1 MFFAKFLQKICSIKN
16 CSSKS
21 THIQNL
27 KNGEEQAISKYF
39 ANLYFLLFTLD
50 SVKMAYSILSTFFGY
65 TLYLLIHLGIIG
77 GYQDHQNGLSNARR
91 PNSLASWPKMIP
103 LSIQE
108 TSTLEMSS
116 SARYHIEKVQF
127 ICSSWPQSP
136 TVTMQKSWVNT
147 YLCMKPNYPNYWR
160 QAVSGGQ

>member
-1 MFFAKFLQKICSIKN
+1 
-16 CSSKS
+16 
-21 THIQNL
+21 
-27 KNGEEQAISKYF
+27 
-39 ANLYFLLFTLD
+39 
-50 SVKMAYSILSTFFGY
+50 MAYSILSTFFGY

-147 YLCMKPNYPNYWR
+147 SVWSKTTLLFLSLDFYVIPLELINCANNSKFWLNFSCYMGQKLEALLSLCLIIFIVDNLYC
-160 QAVSGGQ
+160 